1 MVRHQ
6 LLRERNYK
14 TEKNGKK
21 RCLTHKMNA
30 NKKINEN
37 KQTNKKY
44 MSHLQGHNLYR
55 ETDGELFVV
64 IGIVK

>member
-37 KQTNKKY
+37 KQTNKQKIHVTPTRTY
-44 MSHLQGHNLYR
+44 IEKQMASCLS
-55 ETDGELFVV
+55 
-64 IGIVK
+64 